1 MDLSDSELYWTR
13 KKKGLATE
21 KETEEYIRS
30 LEKKIKELEENYIP
44 KSLVRENIKELEKK
58 DREIQIKNNYL
69 DLIWQIGYDYDGL
82 NKVESLKELIDELV
96 DYAIKAKKNDDKSV
110 MYEGNRGKEIINQ
123 NILFEKVDETN
134 G

>member
-110 MYEGNRGKEIINQ
+110 IYEGNRGKEIINQ
-123 NILFEKVDETN
+123 NILFEKVVKTN